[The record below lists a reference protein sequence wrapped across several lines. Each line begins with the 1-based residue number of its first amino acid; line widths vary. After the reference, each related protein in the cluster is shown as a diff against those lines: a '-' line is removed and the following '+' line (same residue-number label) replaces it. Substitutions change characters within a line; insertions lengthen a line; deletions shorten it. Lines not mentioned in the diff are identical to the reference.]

1 MKTTEFLWFVVS
13 SIPFPC
19 GDFESFRTFDINTLH
34 NTFLNTRFIYHDN
47 GDIEISFCLCKI
59 SADIDDFHHE
69 LIRFRDIGMS
79 CPLKYAFPLT
89 HEPHPG
95 PTPIV
100 GAWHCMKH
108 SKCTVYAF
116 QSRRLTTTTHL
127 NSTRVAAVYLSKCTS
142 KARVHWRV
150 PVLLFLKWPFCG
162 FLKIEQIQVE
172 LQRSRT
178 NNNPMHLMYFL
189 LPPTNM
195 VLETT

>member
-1 MKTTEFLWFVVS
+1 METLKFVFAS
-13 SIPFPC
+13 AKFQP
-19 GDFESFRTFDINTLH
+19 
-34 NTFLNTRFIYHDN
+34 
-47 GDIEISFCLCKI
+47 ISMIFTN
-59 SADIDDFHHE
+59 E
-69 LIRFRDIGMS
+69 LIRFRDISMS

-89 HEPHPG
+89 HQPHPG
-95 PTPIV
+95 LTPIV

-178 NNNPMHLMYFL
+178 NSNPKHLMYFL